1 MAPRQNCTGPLRR
14 MNGQFVPSPKNPKP
28 RVGGPAIIVRRTAT
42 AYLEKS
48 NHEEAWY
55 YFARDAVTGAVYV
68 RRWAASGNSGTDRI
82 RDRRFSRG
90 SIRNARNSLRLI
102 VTLLTDSI
110 PKPRRPADVS
120 RSWTETLRRN
130 ESGAVGLNGQ
140 MACSVAELR
149 SCIVFSSLGFA
160 ELIVLPD
167 GAKLAT
173 LPYRLST

>member
-68 RRWAASGNSGTDRI
+68 CRWAASGNSGTDRI
-82 RDRRFSRG
+82 EIGDFPEGPSTT
-90 SIRNARNSLRLI
+90 ARNSLKI
-102 VTLLTDSI
+102 
-110 PKPRRPADVS
+110 RRAALAG
-120 RSWTETLRRN
+120 TLRRTVPQRSRRPFRSMD
-130 ESGAVGLNGQ
+130 SGLAPRGAPRN
-140 MACSVAELR
+140 
-149 SCIVFSSLGFA
+149 
-160 ELIVLPD
+160 D
-167 GAKLAT
+167 GERDAK
-173 LPYRLST
+173 R